1 MATKATLQP
10 PYYPIIY
17 VRGFA
22 ATMSEIDEATADP
35 YMGFNR
41 GSTVLRQD
49 YQSKPIS
56 FIFESPLL
64 RLMKDHDYIDAFQG
78 GGYLEERGKITPKSI
93 WVFRYYEQASNLLG
107 SGERVTMEQFALD
120 LRRFIL
126 RVRDAICGDD
136 KDRKKAFNV
145 HLVAHSMGG
154 LVSRCYLQNICR
166 YGAPKGYDDTDLEL
180 AKGAASPH
188 YVDKLFTYGTPHNGI
203 EMLGV
208 NVPELGPLDK
218 FQISNFSLSR
228 MRDYLKISKKTVA
241 VNSLDGAFDPEKSF
255 CFIGS
260 DYKDYDAFFKLTKR
274 VTGPAS
280 DGLVMIANAYI
291 ENAPRA
297 VAYRSHSG
305 HFGLVNSE
313 SGYQNL
319 RRFLFGSLRVT
330 AKLRVNRVDLPPGV
344 QEKYNNNAEVRGSY
358 YFDTVISVRS
368 GANYVLHE
376 RRYDHASALLRTYD
390 ELIKEQLPVYLFT
403 GYLTE
408 KAREAS
414 DQALMFM
421 IDVGVRIPLFE
432 VNRKF
437 WFNEHFEGFMYQEQI
452 TLAIRDKTI
461 RYGLSLKDGIG
472 NAPHKAEITE
482 EHGLRWIRVPL
493 GTAINARPGFQGQL
507 ELFVDNW
514 Q

>member
-1 MATKATLQP
+1 MSSVVQA

-41 GSTVLRQD
+41 GSSVLRQD
-49 YQSKPIS
+49 HQRKPVS

-64 RLMKDHDYIDAFQG
+64 RLIKDHQYIDAFQG
-78 GGYLEERGKITPKSI
+78 GGYLDDPGRVPAKSV

-107 SGERVTMEQFALD
+107 SGERVSMEQFALD

-126 RVRDAICGDD
+126 RVRDAVCGDD
-136 KDRKKAFNV
+136 PAHKADFKV

-166 YGAPKGYDDTDLEL
+166 YGAPVGFDDTGLEL
-180 AKGAASPH
+180 NSDAASPH

-203 EMLGV
+203 DVLGI
-208 NVPELGPLDK
+208 NVPDLGPIDK
-218 FQISNFSLSR
+218 FHLSNFAQNR
-228 MRDYLKISKKTVA
+228 MRDYLKISKKSVA
-241 VNSLDGAFDPEKSF
+241 VNSLDGALDPEKCF

-260 DYKDYDAFFKLTKR
+260 DYKSYDAFFKLSKQ

-280 DGLVMIANAYI
+280 DGLVMMANAYI
-291 ENAPRA
+291 EDAPRA
-297 VAYRSHSG
+297 VSYRSHSG

-313 SGYQNL
+313 AGYQNL

-330 AKLRVNRVDLPPGV
+330 AMLQVNRVDLPPGV
-344 QEKYNNNAEVRGSY
+344 QEKYDNNAEVRGSY
-358 YFDTVISVRS
+358 YFDTVTRVRA
-368 GANYVLHE
+368 GPNYVLNE
-376 RRYDHASALLRTYD
+376 RRYEHNSALLRSYD
-390 ELIKEQLPVYLFT
+390 ELIKGQKSVYLFT

-408 KAREAS
+408 MARDAS
-414 DQALMFM
+414 DYALMFN
-421 IDVGVRIPLFE
+421 IDLGVRIPLFE

-461 RYGLSLKDGIG
+461 RYGLSLKDGFG
-472 NAPHKAEITE
+472 NAPHSVEIIE
-482 EHGLRWIRVPL
+482 ENGQRRICIDL
-493 GTAINARPGFQGQL
+493 GTSVNARPGFQGQL
-507 ELFVDNW
+507 ELTVDDW
-514 Q
+514 S